1 MKALTES
8 DVIRIFQEE
17 NSKRLKVLDEELDMY
32 FKSAGDVENI
42 ISKELKVK
50 HKQSGLRFTVDS
62 VSPRDVI
69 LRSPEGSLVRVNQAQ
84 LESDYEL
91 D

>member
-8 DVIRIFQEE
+8 DIIRIFQEE
-17 NSKRLKVLDEELDMY
+17 NQKRLESLFEELDMY
-32 FKSAGDVENI
+32 FTSAGDMENV

-50 HKQSGLRFTVDS
+50 HKKSGLRFTVDS
-62 VSPRDVI
+62 VSPRDCV
-69 LRSPEGSLVRVNQAQ
+69 LRSPEGSLKRISQET
-84 LESDYEL
+84 LEQEFEL

>member
-8 DVIRIFQEE
+8 DIIRIFQEE
-17 NSKRLKVLDEELDMY
+17 NQKRLESLFEELDMY
-32 FKSAGDVENI
+32 FTSAGDMENV

-50 HKQSGLRFTVDS
+50 HKKSGLRFTVDS
-62 VSPRDVI
+62 VSPRDCI
-69 LRSPEGSLVRVNQAQ
+69 LRSPEGALKRVSQHT
-84 LESDYEL
+84 LEQEFEL

>member
-1 MKALTES
+1 MIPI
-8 DVIRIFQEE
+8 IRIFQEE
-17 NSKRLKVLDEELDMY
+17 NRKRLDSLYEELDMY

-50 HKQSGLRFTVDS
+50 HKKSGIRFTVDS
-62 VSPRDVI
+62 VSPRDVV
-69 LRSPEGSLVRVNQAQ
+69 LRSPEGVLKRISQNT
-84 LESDYEL
+84 LEQEFEL

>member
-8 DVIRIFQEE
+8 DIIRIFQEE
-17 NSKRLKVLDEELDMY
+17 NRKRLDSLYEELDMY
-32 FKSAGDVENI
+32 FQSAGDVENI

-50 HKQSGLRFTVDS
+50 HKKSGLRFTVDS
-62 VSPRDVI
+62 VSPRDVV
-69 LRSPEGSLVRVNQAQ
+69 LRSPEGALKKVSQET
-84 LESDYEL
+84 LEQEFEL

>member
-8 DVIRIFQEE
+8 DIIRIFQEE
-17 NSKRLKVLDEELDMY
+17 NQKRLESLFEELDMY
-32 FKSAGDVENI
+32 FTSAGDMENV

-50 HKQSGLRFTVDS
+50 HKKSGLRFTVDS

-69 LRSPEGSLVRVNQAQ
+69 LRSPEGTLKRISQAT
-84 LESDYEL
+84 LEQEFEL